1 MPAKVDGAR
10 LHVDIHKVV
19 DNFTLDVVL
28 DSVDQKS
35 LAYIYHLDE
44 RQIPGTGTKKKF
56 TVRASEARSE
66 VGRGARLSA
75 PVDKRCALEAKGNGA
90 RV

>member
-10 LHVDIHKVV
+10 LDMDIHKVV

-35 LAYIYHLDE
+35 LTYIYHLDE
-44 RQIPGTGTKKKF
+44 RQIPG
-56 TVRASEARSE
+56 RE
-66 VGRGARLSA
+66 
-75 PVDKRCALEAKGNGA
+75 
-90 RV
+90 

>member
-1 MPAKVDGAR
+1 MPAKVDCAR
-10 LHVDIHKVV
+10 LDMDIHKVV

-44 RQIPGTGTKKKF
+44 RQIPGIGYK
-56 TVRASEARSE
+56 EE
-66 VGRGARLSA
+66 I
-75 PVDKRCALEAKGNGA
+75 PQ
-90 RV
+90 